1 MKSEKTMKSDKSSK
15 RAVALGLT
23 AGLVGGGAAG
33 FVLGVPGLSGA
44 AGTDPAAIVV
54 AQTDTDAPEQ
64 APAEDVDR
72 PEPGE
77 RVREV
82 LQPLVDEGTITG
94 EQADVVADHL
104 AAHAAESRAERRSG
118 EGQGRRGGPPGRF
131 GRAGLGTAEA
141 LTDVLGI
148 EVDALREA
156 LRGGSTI
163 AEIAEA
169 NGVAVD
175 DVVAALVAEATE
187 RIDVAVESGRLEADE
202 AAERTE
208 MVEERVTA
216 HVNGEHPAFGRRPGM
231 PPAEQ
236 SVDGET

>member
-1 MKSEKTMKSDKSSK
+1 MKSEKTMKSDKTSK

-77 RVREV
+77 RAREV
-82 LQPLVDEGTITG
+82 LQPLVDQGTITG
-94 EQADVVADHL
+94 EQADAVADHL
-104 AAHAAESRAERRSG
+104 AAHAAEIRAERGPG
-118 EGQGRRGGPPGRF
+118 EGHGRGGPRGRF

-187 RIDVAVESGRLEADE
+187 RIDAAVESGRLEADE
-202 AAERTE
+202 AAERTG
-208 MVEERVTA
+208 MVEDRVTA

>member
-1 MKSEKTMKSDKSSK
+1 MKNDKTMKSEKTSK

-44 AGTDPAAIVV
+44 AGTDQAGVVV
-54 AQTDTDAPEQ
+54 AQTDTDTPEQ
-64 APAEDVDR
+64 TPDENVDR

-82 LQPLVDEGTITG
+82 LQPLVDERTITG
-94 EQADVVADHL
+94 EQADAVADHL
-104 AAHAAESRAERRSG
+104 AAQAGERRAGHGQG
-118 EGQGRRGGPPGRF
+118 EGQGRGGGHPGRF
-131 GRAGLGTAEA
+131 GRAGSGAAEA

-148 EVDALREA
+148 EADALREA

-187 RIDVAVESGRLEADE
+187 RIDAAVESGRLEAE
-202 AAERTE
+202 KATERTE
-208 MVEERVTA
+208 MIEERVTA
-216 HVNGEHPAFGRRPGM
+216 HVKGEHPSFGRRPGM
-231 PPAEQ
+231 PPGEP